1 MSSLPLP
8 FRRFLLT
15 VAVVAA
21 LAPRAMAAG
30 HTTLISIDSSGAQ
43 GMGNSE
49 IPAISADGRFVAFRS
64 RAYLTPDDING
75 QTDIFVHDRHRGK
88 TTRVSVSSS
97 GTQANGFSII
107 YPGGISGDGRIVA
120 FGSDATNLV
129 KGDTN
134 GQGDAFMHDRL
145 TKKTRRVSVASNGTQ
160 GNSGSGSP
168 VVSADGRA
176 VAFPSTA
183 SNLVRGDTNDVEDAF
198 VHDLATHQTTRV
210 SRASNG
216 QQGNG
221 PSYGPDMSG
230 DGRFV
235 AFASDADNLV
245 PGDTNGAMDI
255 FVHDRTT
262 HDTFLVSVTSSGVQA
277 NGASEKPT
285 LSADGRFVAFLSLA
299 DNLVKG
305 DTNGMHDIFVHDRAT
320 QRTTRV
326 SVASSGT
333 QANYRSDYSAIS
345 ADGRFVAF
353 ESFADNLVLG
363 DISGWDLFVRD
374 RQLVP
379 DQTADL
385 VVRQTAS
392 ADPVGTGDALTYT
405 VTVHNQGPD
414 PADHVSLI
422 DLVPHNAHLLS
433 VSPSQGRCSQAPV
446 SVCHLGR
453 LAAGES
459 ATVEVRLTATHTGV
473 LRNTAFCNA
482 APIDPEAGNNSRTLP
497 RRWNDRDDKRVD
509 PCMQAERITLG
520 CTGAARLEGNDPGE
534 VVVHMGRAEVRM
546 HRPVVCHVVQVLH
559 HQEGKRQGGVLPRR
573 TNGTLRSYTPD
584 EKE

>member
-1 MSSLPLP
+1 M
-8 FRRFLLT
+8 
-15 VAVVAA
+15 
-21 LAPRAMAAG
+21 
-30 HTTLISIDSSGAQ
+30 
-43 GMGNSE
+43 
-49 IPAISADGRFVAFRS
+49 
-64 RAYLTPDDING
+64 
-75 QTDIFVHDRHRGK
+75 HDRHRGK

-129 KGDTN
+129 DGDTN
-134 GQGDAFMHDRL
+134 RQADAFMHDRL

-168 VVSADGRA
+168 VVSADGRV

-221 PSYGPDMSG
+221 PSYAPDMSG
-230 DGRFV
+230 DGRFVAFASDADNLVPGDTNDATDIFVHDRITKDTSRVSVASDGTQGNGRIFGRAISADGRFV

-305 DTNGMHDIFVHDRAT
+305 DTNGMHDIFVHDRVT

-353 ESFADNLVLG
+353 ESLADNLVLG
-363 DISGWDLFVRD
+363 DISDWDLFVRD

-392 ADPVGTGDALTYT
+392 ADPVGKGDELTYT
-405 VTVHNQGPD
+405 VTVQNQGPD

-446 SVCHLGR
+446 SVCRLGR

-473 LRNTAFCNA
+473 LRNTAFGNA
-482 APIDPEAGNNSRTLP
+482 APIDPTAGNNTRTIATT
-497 RRWNDRDDKRVD
+497 V
-509 PCMQAERITLG
+509 E
-520 CTGAARLEGNDPGE
+520 
-534 VVVHMGRAEVRM
+534 
-546 HRPVVCHVVQVLH
+546 
-559 HQEGKRQGGVLPRR
+559 
-573 TNGTLRSYTPD
+573 
-584 EKE
+584 